1 MGCRAWEAASALVV
15 AADGSNAERKIVRAA
30 GGVVRR
36 PAVDGAAGGD
46 EIVLVHRSRYDDWSL
61 PKGKLEPGESFE
73 DAARREVEE
82 ETGLRCELGRELAPV
97 EYEDHKGRP
106 KLVRYWLMDAAET
119 AHPFVP
125 NAEVDRLCW
134 CRPDD
139 AVDLLSYEHD
149 RELVRSLDR

>member
-1 MGCRAWEAASALVV
+1 MGCRAREAASALVV
-15 AADGSNAERKIVRAA
+15 AADDSDAEPKIVRAA

-36 PAVDGAAGGD
+36 PAVDGGAGGE
-46 EIVLVHRSRYDDWSL
+46 EIVLVHRPRYDDWSL

-97 EYEDHKGRP
+97 EYRDHKGRP

-125 NAEVDRLCW
+125 NAEVDRLRW

-149 RELVRSLDR
+149 REIVRSLDP